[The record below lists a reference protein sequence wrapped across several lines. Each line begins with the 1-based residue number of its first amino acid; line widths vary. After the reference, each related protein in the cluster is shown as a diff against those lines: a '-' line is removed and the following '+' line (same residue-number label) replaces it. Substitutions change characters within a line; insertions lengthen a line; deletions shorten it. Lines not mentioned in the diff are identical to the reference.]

1 MGPNLVTEP
10 SYYFC
15 AVLKKKTLLFLC
27 MLQGNRKSRKRL
39 SKYLKKPMQKKKYLK
54 KQVKD
59 LIQYASF
66 IERETSPNDAVMES
80 LEANWHKSRH
90 TIEIQQTHDHQ
101 IYPIGV

>member
-1 MGPNLVTEP
+1 
-10 SYYFC
+10 
-15 AVLKKKTLLFLC
+15 